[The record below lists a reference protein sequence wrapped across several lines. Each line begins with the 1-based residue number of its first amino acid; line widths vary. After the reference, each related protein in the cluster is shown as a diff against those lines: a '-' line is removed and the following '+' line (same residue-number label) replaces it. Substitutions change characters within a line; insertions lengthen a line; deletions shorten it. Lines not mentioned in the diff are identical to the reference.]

1 MPPAAPNRPDHRS
14 RRILSLWFPRL
25 AADRVLRLEP
35 GLAETPLAVV
45 CGDRQPAPG
54 RALNTPWPRRGL
66 HRGQP
71 LSEAVAL
78 CPDLVTRI
86 ADPSG
91 EAAFLTALRRWAG
104 KFSPWVAEAPPE
116 A

>member
-1 MPPAAPNRPDHRS
+1 
-14 RRILSLWFPRL
+14 
-25 AADRVLRLEP
+25 
-35 GLAETPLAVV
+35 
-45 CGDRQPAPG
+45 
-54 RALNTPWPRRGL
+54 
-66 HRGQP
+66 
-71 LSEAVAL
+71 VAL

-116 A
+116 AC

>member
-1 MPPAAPNRPDHRS
+1 MPQLPQTAPHHR

-35 GLAETPLAVV
+35 GLAEAPLAVV
-45 CGDRQPAPG
+45 CEIGNLRQIA
-54 RALNTPWPRRGL
+54 ALNAVAETRGL
-66 HRGQP
+66 RRGQP